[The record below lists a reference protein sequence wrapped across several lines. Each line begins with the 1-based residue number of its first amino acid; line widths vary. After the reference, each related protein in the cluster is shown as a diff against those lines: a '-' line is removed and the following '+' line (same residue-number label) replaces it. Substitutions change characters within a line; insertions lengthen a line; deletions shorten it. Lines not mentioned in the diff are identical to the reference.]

1 MNGVSVVIPVKN
13 GADTLERCLQSVV
26 DQTIAK
32 DVEIIVLNS
41 MSTDNSVEIAKR
53 FNARI
58 INIPGGTFNHGL
70 TRNIGVQHASYDLI
84 YLTVQDAWIGAND
97 MLEKMSKHFD
107 DVAVMAVVGHQ
118 AIPHEKDKNPFLWY
132 KPYSAPQ
139 VMVRKVKDNETFE
152 KLSVGEQQSLISWD
166 NVVAMY
172 RRSAL
177 AEQPF
182 EKTAFAE
189 DWIWSYNAL
198 KKGWKLLHDSSLV
211 VYHYHHQ
218 SYQYVFNSTY
228 TINYHFYKFFKYK
241 PTLPALLSPMGK
253 ATYHLLKNK
262 KLSVREKLYWILHN
276 WSGRLGSYFSTFN
289 FLTRLKTGGEKSIE
303 NGFNKYC
310 REIPQGK
317 QKAKEKPVNLITK

>member
-1 MNGVSVVIPVKN
+1 MKISVIIPVRN
-13 GADTLERCLQSVV
+13 GAQTLHRCLSALCKQALKDTL
-26 DQTIAK
+26 
-32 DVEIIVLNS
+32 EIIVLDS
-41 MSTDNSVEIAKR
+41 GSTDASRDIAVSYGAKV
-53 FNARI
+53 I
-58 INIPGGTFNHGL
+58 DIPGGTFNHGL
-70 TRNIGVQHASYDLI
+70 TRNIGMHHATGTLI
-84 YLTVQDAWIGAND
+84 FFTVQDAWPAEKD
-97 MLEKMSKHFD
+97 MIAKMSNHFED
-107 DVAVMAVVGHQ
+107 PAVMAVVGHQ
-118 AIPHEKDKNPFLWY
+118 AVPHEKDKNPFIWY

-139 VMVRKVKDNETFE
+139 VTERKVKDDEVFE
-152 KLSVGEQQSLISWD
+152 NLPLSEQQSLISWD

-172 RRSAL
+172 RTSAL

-211 VYHYHHQ
+211 MYHYHHQ
-218 SYQYVFNSTY
+218 SYQYVFSSTY

-241 PTLPALLSPMGK
+241 PTLPALLLPMGK
-253 ATYHLLKNK
+253 AAYHLLKNK

-289 FLTRLKTGGEKSIE
+289 FLIRLKTGGEKSIE

-310 REIPQGK
+310 REIPQGRQRK
-317 QKAKEKPVNLITK
+317 